1 MTYFEHTLLVWQNV
15 IFDFNGVLFQYNEYS
30 WSFHQIIFFQV
41 ALNGQGDFP
50 DSEYRISKEWEVT
63 VKQVP
68 GFTSEIIFL
77 DLKASRKLSSQ
88 VLLIYYFIIN

>member
-1 MTYFEHTLLVWQNV
+1 MNIVGHFIKLY
-15 IFDFNGVLFQYNEYS
+15 I
-30 WSFHQIIFFQV
+30 FQV

-63 VKQVP
+63 VKQMP

-77 DLKASRKLSSQ
+77 DLKASRKLSSIG
-88 VLLIYYFIIN
+88 LFLFF

>member
-1 MTYFEHTLLVWQNV
+1 MNIMGQFIKLY
-15 IFDFNGVLFQYNEYS
+15 
-30 WSFHQIIFFQV
+30 FFQV

-63 VKQVP
+63 VKQMP

-77 DLKASRKLSSQ
+77 DLKASRKLSGQ
-88 VLLIYYFIIN
+88 VLLLFFLIKMF

>member
-1 MTYFEHTLLVWQNV
+1 MSYLILM
-15 IFDFNGVLFQYNEYS
+15 DNGFNEYNG
-30 WSFHQIIFFQV
+30 SFLKIIFFQV

-63 VKQVP
+63 VKQMP

-77 DLKASRKLSSQ
+77 DLKASRKLSSIG
-88 VLLIYYFIIN
+88 LFLFF